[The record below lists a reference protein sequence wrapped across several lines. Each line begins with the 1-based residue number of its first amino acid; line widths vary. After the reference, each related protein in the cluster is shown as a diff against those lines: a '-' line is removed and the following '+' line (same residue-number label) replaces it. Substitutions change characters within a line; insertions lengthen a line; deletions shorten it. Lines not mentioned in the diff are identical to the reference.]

1 MKKLITILFFSTF
14 ILAQSINIQGVL
26 RDADG
31 KAVSDGPYNIT
42 FVLYDAASGGSS
54 LGWTQTHNGLQVT
67 NGVYSALLG
76 GDAAPLNLP
85 FNEPYFLSISVN
97 GTVMEPR
104 IPLSLSPY
112 SLAVR
117 GVDNVF
123 PNTGNVGI
131 GTASPEAKLDV
142 RGEIR
147 TNSNV
152 RVGTNADLILGS
164 NRGIRNT
171 SDDGNYILQTGWN
184 STLGDY
190 TAINSGFSW
199 DASHEPVSVVAGYHG
214 MTVTK
219 SSSSGT
225 PFGVELFKVDNTGGV
240 DIKKWKEQDLS
251 ANGYAWIGSLL
262 IQWGTVSYN
271 NDGAQLI
278 TFPMAFP
285 TACFGVQVNR
295 QASNP
300 ESPLC
305 AVTITQSNFIINRE
319 DGIGGTQTANWMA
332 IGN

>member
-54 LGWTQTHNGLQVT
+54 LGWTETHNNLIVT

-76 GDAAPLNLP
+76 DDTPLNLP

-142 RGEIR
+142 RGEIKS
-147 TNSNV
+147 NSNV

-164 NRGIRNT
+164 NRGIRNS
-171 SDDGNYILQTGWN
+171 SDDGNYILETGWI
-184 STLGDY
+184 TGFGDY
-190 TAINSGFSW
+190 TSINSGFAW
-199 DASHEPVSVVAGYHG
+199 GEAHEPVSVMATNTGVYFTKATTAGVPYG
-214 MTVTK
+214 E
-219 SSSSGT
+219 
-225 PFGVELFKVDNTGGV
+225 ELFKVDNSGGV
-240 DIKKWKEQDLS
+240 DIKKWKEQSLEN
-251 ANGYAWIGSLL
+251 NGYAWIGSLL

-271 NDGAQLI
+271 NDGAQII
-278 TFPMAFP
+278 TFPISFP
-285 TACFGVQVNR
+285 TTCFGVQVNR
-295 QASNP
+295 QSSNP
-300 ESPLC
+300 QSPLC
-305 AVTITQSNFIINRE
+305 AVTISTTSFFINRE
-319 DGIGGTQTANWMA
+319 DGISNAQTANWMA